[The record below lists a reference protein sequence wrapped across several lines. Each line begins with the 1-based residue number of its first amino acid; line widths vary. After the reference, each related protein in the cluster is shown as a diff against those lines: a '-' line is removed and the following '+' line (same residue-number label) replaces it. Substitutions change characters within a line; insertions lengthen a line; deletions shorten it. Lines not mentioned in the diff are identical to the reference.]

1 LTQRIAVIGAGVAGL
16 SCARVLR
23 QAGCYVEVFE
33 QDRIIGGRMA
43 TLRLGATTFDHGAQ
57 YLTGRSQRFQ
67 NYIKELEGTGYLA
80 KWSPKVLTK
89 NGQEGQML
97 QDWYVGVP
105 GMSSIVR
112 PLAESVRIHT
122 SRKVHTIARDTKG
135 WHIWFDN
142 QESLGP
148 FSAVAVAVPAPE
160 ARLLLGRID
169 GVPEQLARVRM
180 TPCWSLM
187 VKLDEQVLPDQD
199 VFSDMSEVVRWIGR
213 NSSKPGRKAPGET
226 IVVHASPSWSRE
238 LEEVEPDEVAEEL
251 WSEVCRG
258 IGLPPTRPTMMSAH
272 LWRHGLVDTSVG
284 ETYLFSSE
292 HRVGAAGDWCL
303 GRLAEHA
310 FESGHGLGKAIINSI
325 M

>member
-1 LTQRIAVIGAGVAGL
+1 MIGAGVAGL

-57 YLTGRSQRFQ
+57 YLTGRSPRFQ
-67 NYIKELEGTGYLA
+67 GYIKELEGTGYLA
-80 KWSPKVLTK
+80 KWSPKFLTK
-89 NGQEGQML
+89 NGQEAQML

-112 PLAESVRIHT
+112 PMAESVRIHT

-142 QESLGP
+142 QESTGP

-169 GVPEQLARVRM
+169 GMPETMSRVRM

-187 VKLDEQVLPDQD
+187 VKLEDQVLPDQD

-213 NSSKPGRKAPGET
+213 NSSKPGRKSSGET

-258 IGLPPTRPTMMSAH
+258 IGLPPTRPSMMTAH

-292 HRVGAAGDWCL
+292 YRVGAAGDWCL

-310 FESGHGLGKAIINSI
+310 FESGHGLGKAIVNAI